1 MTLDEIKALAVLTRA
16 AHIKHENALPGPE
29 REATL
34 AVLIELN
41 KRTTRRWVV
50 TLAKQSGFGVHLDG
64 INLFTGETFSWH
76 IVPSYGWGAEFDLTH
91 ATMDP
96 ETRVFLAHHDI
107 VKE

>member
-16 AHIKHENALPGPE
+16 ARIKHENAFGPE

-50 TLAKQSGFGVHLDG
+50 TLAKVSGYGVHLDG
-64 INLFTGETFSWH
+64 INLFTGEAFSWH
-76 IVPSYGWGAEFDLTH
+76 IDPRYGWDAEFDLTH
-91 ATMDP
+91 ATIDL
-96 ETRVFLAHHDI
+96 ETRAFLAKHNV